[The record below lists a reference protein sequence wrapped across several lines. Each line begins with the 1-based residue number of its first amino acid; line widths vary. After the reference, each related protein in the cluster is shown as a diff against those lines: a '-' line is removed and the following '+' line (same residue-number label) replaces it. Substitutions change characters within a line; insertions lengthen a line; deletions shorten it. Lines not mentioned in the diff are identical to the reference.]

1 VKVSASS
8 FHLSN
13 MDSKAAKNS
22 TVVPSPAPP
31 SSPSAKSVKAPCS
44 PAGIKNDDE
53 DRKAFLTYAQQS
65 GISVS
70 TAEWVSNSSLL
81 VLPSQRAREI
91 QFHLPDCKNSSSCS
105 TGDSS
110 LSTIPV
116 NGFPIVF
123 TGPHFEGKLVSRI
136 RDVNT
141 STSTKG
147 KLLTN
152 NQYFAN
158 RSRQYQWCVQGRFK
172 KRIRFDKVVTGQE
185 FGRPFRNAPSSF
197 VVRKGLDL
205 LKSKLPEAF
214 ECDLL
219 SGQPH
224 FEHPMLSGC
233 QGFRVDRP
241 EVLVGLLND
250 DMHGFG
256 ADGNLIEDT
265 SLLGDTAIP
274 RDAIARR
281 KYFAKTSNLEKYYF
295 EPDFVYTFDTYV
307 NFFSPARYR
316 MELTTFFSVDVI
328 PLFNG
333 YPLFMA
339 MAKDKDSGEYL
350 WATEMWNQRLLNYDE
365 KHGFLARLF
374 MERQC

>member
-1 VKVSASS
+1 
-8 FHLSN
+8 
-13 MDSKAAKNS
+13 MDSKAATPKAIMNS
-22 TVVPSPAPP
+22 TVVPSPDPP
-31 SSPSAKSVKAPCS
+31 SSASAKSVKAPCS
-44 PAGIKNDDE
+44 PAGIIKNDDE

-65 GISVS
+65 GLSVS
-70 TAEWVSNSSLL
+70 TAEWASNSSLL

-91 QFHLPDCKNSSSCS
+91 EFHLPNSKKSSSRS
-105 TGDSS
+105 NEGESS

-116 NGFPIVF
+116 NGCPIVF
-123 TGPHFEGKLVSRI
+123 SGPYFEGKLVSRI
-136 RDVNT
+136 RDVDT
-141 STSTKG
+141 SSSAEG
-147 KLLTN
+147 KLLSN

-219 SGQPH
+219 SGRPH

-241 EVLVGLLND
+241 EDLVGLLND
-250 DMHGFG
+250 DMHGIG
-256 ADGNLIEDT
+256 TDGNLIEDT
-265 SLLGDTAIP
+265 SLLGDSAIP
-274 RDAIARR
+274 RDAITRR

-350 WATEMWNQRLLNYDE
+350 WATEMWSQRLLNYDE

>member
-1 VKVSASS
+1 MT
-8 FHLSN
+8 
-13 MDSKAAKNS
+13 MDSKAATPTKAVKNS

-31 SSPSAKSVKAPCS
+31 SSATAKSVKAPCS
-44 PAGIKNDDE
+44 AVGIKNDEE

-65 GISVS
+65 GLSVS

-91 QFHLPDCKNSSSCS
+91 EFHLPDSSKNSSNSCS
-105 TGDSS
+105 RSAGESS
-110 LSTIPV
+110 LSSIPV
-116 NGFPIVF
+116 NGCPIVF
-123 TGPHFEGKLVSRI
+123 SGPHFEGKLVSRI
-136 RDVNT
+136 RDVE
-141 STSTKG
+141 SSSAEG
-147 KLLTN
+147 KLLSN

-241 EVLVGLLND
+241 EDLVGLPND
-250 DMHGFG
+250 NMHGIG

-265 SLLGDTAIP
+265 SLLSDTAIP

-316 MELTTFFSVDVI
+316 MELTTFFSVDVV

-339 MAKDKDSGEYL
+339 MAKDKDSGKYL
-350 WATEMWNQRLLNYDE
+350 WATEMWSQRLLNYDE